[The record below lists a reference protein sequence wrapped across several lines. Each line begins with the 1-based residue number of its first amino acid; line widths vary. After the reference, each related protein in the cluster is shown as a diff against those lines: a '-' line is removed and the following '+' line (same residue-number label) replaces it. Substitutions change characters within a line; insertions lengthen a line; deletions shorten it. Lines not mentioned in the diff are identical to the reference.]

1 MEAGINDGFFFRER
15 FLQIRFDP
23 RHCSRR
29 YDPIAKNKGGRI
41 VVPFALNAKRKKK
54 KEKTEKNM
62 GDNAFLIDREIIC
75 SIGNFA
81 RRLQENGSTKVHR
94 VCGQILIDGRVEVEE
109 LILVMHRR

>member
-54 KEKTEKNM
+54 KRKNREKH
-62 GDNAFLIDREIIC
+62 GGQCIFDRQRDNLFDREFCEATTGKWID
-75 SIGNFA
+75 
-81 RRLQENGSTKVHR
+81 QGSQGMWADFDR
-94 VCGQILIDGRVEVEE
+94 WQSRN
-109 LILVMHRR
+109 

>member
-1 MEAGINDGFFFRER
+1 M
-15 FLQIRFDP
+15 QIRFGP

-41 VVPFALNAKRKKK
+41 VLPFALNVKKQRKTS
-54 KEKTEKNM
+54 E
-62 GDNAFLIDREIIC
+62 DNAFSIDREIIC

-94 VCGQILIDGRVEVEE
+94 VCGQILIDGTVEVEE

>member
-1 MEAGINDGFFFRER
+1 
-15 FLQIRFDP
+15 
-23 RHCSRR
+23 
-29 YDPIAKNKGGRI
+29 
-41 VVPFALNAKRKKK
+41 
-54 KEKTEKNM
+54 M

-94 VCGQILIDGRVEVEE
+94 VCGQILIDGRVEIEE